1 MDIPSMPED
10 FHKLVKDFIGDLLNT
25 FPEYNEKLNEDML
38 YVYKNDSNAEQFQ
51 IHLTNIFNFCASSF
65 PERFFDILYKNDLMF
80 DLEKRED
87 TYITEFYPGIDFAHL
102 WKSDI
107 TERTK
112 DILWRYLQITLFAV
126 IGNMKDT
133 IKFGDTAK
141 LFEAIDEN
149 DLQTK
154 ISETFE
160 NFSNMFDLS
169 SNPLFDDISGT
180 NDFFENNGLFGE
192 DGDNNRKTQ
201 DDYAN
206 HLPNPEEMHEHISSM
221 LDGKLGRLA
230 QDIAAETTDDLDFKD
245 EKNVGDVFE
254 KMIKNP
260 TKIMSL
266 VKKIGQK
273 IDDKIKAGDINE
285 SELMMEAN
293 ELMQKMK
300 NIPGMGGMEDIMN
313 KMAGNLGGKG
323 AKFNMNAFNQK
334 NKVHSQKDKMMQEL
348 ERRRAAKKQA
358 DLEKPDRTMPAPTMP
373 ASEDLKFTAF
383 TPDNAEPPVK
393 SSIDSH
399 EPLINCAK
407 KKRRKKKK

>member
-1 MDIPSMPED
+1 MDKNQMPDD

-25 FPEYNEKLNEDML
+25 FPEYKEKLNEDML
-38 YVYKNDSNAEQFQ
+38 YVFKNDSDADDFMM
-51 IHLTNIFNFCASSF
+51 HLTKIFDFCASSF
-65 PERFFDILYKNDLMF
+65 PERFFDILYKNDIMF
-80 DLEKRED
+80 DNEKRGNN
-87 TYITEFYPGIDFAHL
+87 YNTEFYPGVDFSDL
-102 WKSDI
+102 WKCDI
-107 TERTK
+107 SERTK
-112 DILWRYLQITLFAV
+112 DVLWRYLQITLFAV
-126 IGNMKDT
+126 IGNMKDN

-149 DLQTK
+149 DLQSK

-160 NFSNMFDLS
+160 NFSTMFDLS
-169 SNPLFDDISGT
+169 GNGMFNDMSGAS
-180 NDFFENNGLFGE
+180 GLFEEGGIFGDDSSGNGMHDYMNNLPKPE
-192 DGDNNRKTQ
+192 D
-201 DDYAN
+201 
-206 HLPNPEEMHEHISSM
+206 MHEHISSM

-230 QDIAAETTDDLDFKD
+230 QDIAAETADDLDFKD

-260 TKIMSL
+260 TKIMNL

-293 ELMQKMK
+293 EMMNKMK
-300 NIPGMGGMEDIMN
+300 KMPGMNGMEDIMN

-334 NKVHSQKDKMMQEL
+334 NKVYSQREKMTQEL

-358 DLEKPDRTMPAPTMP
+358 EMETVEKEPQEMKFSAFKPEGAEP
-373 ASEDLKFTAF
+373 AS
-383 TPDNAEPPVK
+383 K
-393 SSIDSH
+393 SSVTAD
-399 EPLINCAK
+399 PLTVSGGK